1 MTACATPVMAA
12 APVPPLDAATP
23 SVTKS
28 VMIAAAPGTVS
39 RAPEPPPPRA

>member
-1 MTACATPVMAA
+1 MAVSVAAGTVESTPTVAR
-12 APVPPLDAATP
+12 
-23 SVTKS
+23 S